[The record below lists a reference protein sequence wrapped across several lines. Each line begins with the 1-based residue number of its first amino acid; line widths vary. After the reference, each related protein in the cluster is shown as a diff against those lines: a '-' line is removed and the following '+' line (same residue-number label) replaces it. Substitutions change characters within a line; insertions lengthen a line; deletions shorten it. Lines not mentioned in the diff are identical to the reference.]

1 MSQTPDIGQALI
13 GAVSSVISA
22 LAQIVGGVATA
33 IQQYANTIGAIV
45 VVGGLAVLAWTIF
58 NRSVPFIGR
67 LIGRLF

>member
-13 GAVSSVISA
+13 GSVSSVINA

-33 IQQYANTIGAIV
+33 IQQYASTIGTIV

-58 NRSVPFIGR
+58 NRSVPFLGR